1 MDSITTD
8 ANESLL
14 PPSWFTSTLMARRL
28 LALSTTG
35 VVSTIF
41 PNPLPDR
48 SHAPPTAAG
57 QSISLK
63 EYFADCDEALPNDI
77 GNGGNGDPTFLALR
91 VATTFQNVAAGS
103 NLSLSIDWWDHVND
117 TKPVFPGFPLSEAGL
132 PRVTLFGY
140 IEEFESPVAWRTEKA
155 LRECYTAKHPDS
167 QVWLPGRPGSPHS
180 SFWAKMVV
188 TNVYWIGGFGGF
200 QQIGWMDLNEWKG
213 IRRGKSLPGV
223 GDGRGWEDALYFL
236 AAIMKL
242 KLRRPHLRVAQSQ
255 SAFAT
260 GNARWTN
267 LDLDPVPRAGRLWGP
282 LSFISYW
289 ISDAFNAAT
298 WQFASSIIAVGLSWR
313 ESLGIVALSFFIISF
328 VIAAN
333 GAVGSIYHV
342 PFPVIARASWGF
354 WGSYIAIIS
363 RVILAI
369 FWFAI
374 QNVNG
379 ANSVRVMI
387 GAIWPSFLELENTI
401 PEDQGIT
408 SNTMVAYLVFWIV
421 QFPFLWMSPN
431 QLRWLFLVK
440 SVLVP
445 VAWIVILVW
454 ALVTEGGGDGGIFGQ
469 RASVSGSQYSWVWLT
484 SMTSVLGNYATL
496 SVNQSDFSRY
506 SRVTPLWQLLYIP
519 LLPII
524 FTFISFI
531 GIAASS
537 AGWSHYGTPSIPW
550 DPIDLIT
557 LWPSRA
563 ARFFGAAS
571 FALASLGVNISAN
584 SISAANDL
592 MALFPKHVN
601 LRRGQIIC
609 GVVSWALVPWK
620 ILVSAGNF
628 LNFMSAYAIFLG
640 PIAAIMLWD
649 FYVVKERKYDT
660 LALYQPHNP
669 IYRFND
675 WLVNWRA
682 VVSFLV
688 GVVPSLPG
696 LINSVNGSIE
706 VGVGVHPYQFG
717 WLLGFVGTSVVY
729 LGLSWVWP
737 VREAEVDR
745 AVLADEV
752 YDARE
757 VEGVNVG
764 EEDVVREREGMG
776 MGKGGDVGKEKGFV
790 VR

>member
-1 MDSITTD
+1 
-8 ANESLL
+8 
-14 PPSWFTSTLMARRL
+14 
-28 LALSTTG
+28 
-35 VVSTIF
+35 
-41 PNPLPDR
+41 
-48 SHAPPTAAG
+48 
-57 QSISLK
+57 
-63 EYFADCDEALPNDI
+63 
-77 GNGGNGDPTFLALR
+77 
-91 VATTFQNVAAGS
+91 
-103 NLSLSIDWWDHVND
+103 
-117 TKPVFPGFPLSEAGL
+117 
-132 PRVTLFGY
+132 
-140 IEEFESPVAWRTEKA
+140 
-155 LRECYTAKHPDS
+155 
-167 QVWLPGRPGSPHS
+167 
-180 SFWAKMVV
+180 
-188 TNVYWIGGFGGF
+188 
-200 QQIGWMDLNEWKG
+200 
-213 IRRGKSLPGV
+213 
-223 GDGRGWEDALYFL
+223 
-236 AAIMKL
+236 MKF
-242 KLRRPHLRVAQSQ
+242 KLRRPHLRVAQSE

-298 WQFASSIIAVGLSWR
+298 WQFASSIIAVGLTWR

-333 GAVGSIYHV
+333 GAVGSIYHI

-354 WGSYIAIIS
+354 WGSYVAIIS

-379 ANSVRVMI
+379 ANSVRVML
-387 GAIWPSFLELENTI
+387 GAIWPSFLTLENDI

-408 SNTMVAYLVFWIV
+408 TNTMVAYLIFWLV
-421 QFPFLWMSPN
+421 QFPFLCLSPN
-431 QLRWLFLVK
+431 KLRWLFTVK

-445 VAWIVILVW
+445 AAWIAILIW
-454 ALVTEGGGDGGIFGQ
+454 ALVSEGAGGIFEQ
-469 RASVSGSQYSWVWLT
+469 RATVSGSEYSWVWLA

-537 AGWSHYGTPSIPW
+537 AGWSKYNTATIPW
-550 DPIDLIT
+550 DPIELISY
-557 LWPSRA
+557 WPSRA

-592 MALFPKHVN
+592 MALFPQHVN

-609 GVVSWALVPWK
+609 GVISWALVPWK

-649 FYVVKERKYDT
+649 FYVVKARKYDT

-669 IYRFND
+669 TYRFND
-675 WLVNWRA
+675 WLLNWRA
-682 VVSFLV
+682 IVSFLI

-696 LINSVNGSIE
+696 LINSVNSEIE

-717 WLLGFVGTSVVY
+717 WLLGFVGTSIVY
-729 LGLSWVWP
+729 LGLSYIWP
-737 VREAEVDR
+737 VREAEIDR

-757 VEGVNVG
+757 VDGVPASQFDEEGT
-764 EEDVVREREGMG
+764 RERDGD
-776 MGKGGDVGKEKGFV
+776 GDVGKEKGFV

>member
-1 MDSITTD
+1 M
-8 ANESLL
+8 
-14 PPSWFTSTLMARRL
+14 R
-28 LALSTTG
+28 
-35 VVSTIF
+35 V
-41 PNPLPDR
+41 
-48 SHAPPTAAG
+48 
-57 QSISLK
+57 LK
-63 EYFADCDEALPNDI
+63 M
-77 GNGGNGDPTFLALR
+77 R
-91 VATTFQNVAAGS
+91 
-103 NLSLSIDWWDHVND
+103 
-117 TKPVFPGFPLSEAGL
+117 
-132 PRVTLFGY
+132 
-140 IEEFESPVAWRTEKA
+140 
-155 LRECYTAKHPDS
+155 
-167 QVWLPGRPGSPHS
+167 
-180 SFWAKMVV
+180 
-188 TNVYWIGGFGGF
+188 
-200 QQIGWMDLNEWKG
+200 
-213 IRRGKSLPGV
+213 IRC
-223 GDGRGWEDALYFL
+223 
-236 AAIMKL
+236 
-242 KLRRPHLRVAQSQ
+242 PHLRVEQSQ
-255 SAFAT
+255 SAFAS

-267 LDLDPVPRAGRLWGP
+267 LDLDPVPRAGRVWGP

-333 GAVGSIYHV
+333 GAVGSIYHI

-363 RVILAI
+363 RVILAV

-379 ANSVRVMI
+379 ANAVKAMI
-387 GAIWPSFLELENTI
+387 GAIWPSFLSMQNTI
-401 PEDQGIT
+401 SQDQGIET
-408 SNTMVAYLVFWIV
+408 NTMIAYLIFWIV
-421 QFPFLWMSPN
+421 QMPFLCIHPN
-431 QLRWLFLVK
+431 KVRWLFVVK

-445 VAWIVILVW
+445 AAWIAILIW
-454 ALVTEGGGDGGIFGQ
+454 AFVAEGKGALFEQ
-469 RASVSGSQYSWVWLT
+469 KATVSGSQYSWVWLA

-506 SRVTPLWQLLYIP
+506 SRVSAKWQLLYIP

-537 AGWSHYGTPSIPW
+537 AGWTRYNTPSIPW
-550 DPIDLIT
+550 DPIELISH
-557 LWPSRA
+557 WDSRA
-563 ARFFGAAS
+563 ARFFGAFS

-592 MALFPKHVN
+592 MALFPTYIN
-601 LRRGQIIC
+601 LRRGQLIC
-609 GVVSWALVPWK
+609 GVISWALVPWK
-620 ILVSAGNF
+620 ILESASNF

-649 FYVVKERKYDT
+649 FWLIKSRKYDT
-660 LALYQPHNP
+660 VALYQPYSL
-669 IYRFND
+669 IYRFNS

-682 VVSFLV
+682 VVAFLF

-696 LINSVNGSIE
+696 LSNSVNGRIQ

-729 LGLSWVWP
+729 IVLSYGFP
-737 VREAEVDR
+737 AREALIER

-752 YDARE
+752 YEGRDLE
-757 VEGVNVG
+757 GEGVEEGREEMG
-764 EEDVVREREGMG
+764 EGKREEGR
-776 MGKGGDVGKEKGFV
+776 KEKGFAV
-790 VR
+790 Y